1 MIAFSYLLLAHFL
14 ADFPLQTN
22 AIYQWKVRSF
32 WGVLIHSFLHLLCM
46 VALFLRNL
54 PQVWIPLGI
63 LFLLHTLQDHLKVR
77 IGAEKVNT
85 PRPFILDQ
93 VLHYLWLGLAAGGT
107 SLRGVQGGWMPAGIA
122 LLLSGVIAATFMG
135 TILIYSLAQ
144 SRPDEPHNIPVNT
157 WIKARDFIERGLLF
171 GILYLGP
178 LWWGLGLV
186 VWGIKGFVWKRKIGG
201 PYYSGLLEL
210 GVSPLWTVF
219 CFIGTSLLL
228 SLLG

>member
-22 AIYQWKVRSF
+22 AIYQWKVKSF
-32 WGVLIHSFLHLLCM
+32 WGGMVHSSLHLLCM
-46 VALFLRNL
+46 GVLFLQDL
-54 PQVWIPLGI
+54 PQVWAPLGI

-77 IGAEKVNT
+77 IGAEKGNT
-85 PRPFILDQ
+85 PKPFILDQ
-93 VLHYLWLGLAAGGT
+93 VLHYLWLGLAAWGT
-107 SLRGVQGGWMPAGIA
+107 SLRRVQGGWMPASMA
-122 LLLSGVIAATFMG
+122 LLLSGLIVATFMG
-135 TILIYSLAQ
+135 TILIYSLAR
-144 SRPDEPHNIPVNT
+144 SRPDEPDSIPINT
-157 WIKARDFIERGLLF
+157 WIKTRDFIERGLLF

-186 VWGIKGFVWKRKIGG
+186 VWGIKGFAWKQGIGG
-201 PYYSGLLEL
+201 PYYSALLEL
-210 GVSPLWTVF
+210 VVSPLWTVF